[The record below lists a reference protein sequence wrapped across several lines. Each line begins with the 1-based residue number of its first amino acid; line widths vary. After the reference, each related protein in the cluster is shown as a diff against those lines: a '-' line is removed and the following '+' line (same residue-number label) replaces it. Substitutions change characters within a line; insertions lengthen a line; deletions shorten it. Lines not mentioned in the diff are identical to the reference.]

1 MNGTNNMESYL
12 LLGFG
17 RSYIDDCKDLIET
30 LRHFN
35 DNRPINIVV
44 LPSDVTYAQ
53 SLSLFDRV
61 MSFDIHNHP
70 LYPICGT
77 KFERFGLLPRLELY
91 KFLHTE
97 YTIVLDTDIL
107 CSYYTN
113 NMWNFLKTKKQ
124 ELIMLGSKNN
134 SVWHW
139 GHWGKITSK
148 INIQPQE
155 THGGLFFLNK
165 STKLQSIF
173 EDVKYC
179 FLNYDK
185 LGMLRLY
192 QGGAVDECC
201 FSYAFSKH
209 KLSPVEFAEY
219 PIMTFDIDPKEDIPT
234 KNMTENIQKRIMDNY
249 IPFIHMFQKNHSY
262 NFKTVKQKILQYPT

>member
-53 SLSLFDRV
+53 SLSLFNRV

-70 LYPICGT
+70 LYPICRT

-113 NMWNFLKTKKQ
+113 NMWNFLKTKKY
-124 ELIMLGSKNN
+124 L
-134 SVWHW
+134 
-139 GHWGKITSK
+139 
-148 INIQPQE
+148 
-155 THGGLFFLNK
+155 
-165 STKLQSIF
+165 
-173 EDVKYC
+173 D
-179 FLNYDK
+179 
-185 LGMLRLY
+185 
-192 QGGAVDECC
+192 
-201 FSYAFSKH
+201 
-209 KLSPVEFAEY
+209 
-219 PIMTFDIDPKEDIPT
+219 
-234 KNMTENIQKRIMDNY
+234 
-249 IPFIHMFQKNHSY
+249 
-262 NFKTVKQKILQYPT
+262 